1 MTEKQTYRF
10 ADGNQQTERVNRFEL
25 IIFAV
30 FALCNFCIV
39 FVAFVRGY
47 QTAVFT
53 AVTFA
58 ISIGAVI
65 AMELTYRRSRQSETI
80 RWMSLV
86 ALIIL
91 SFLMTWAF
99 DVYYVRFAVAAPVA
113 VYILYYD
120 SKFIVTTVITTGL
133 VQVITT
139 IQKFVR
145 TDCQI
150 SLLDISTAT
159 AVVIFYLVVVCLI
172 ERTGKM
178 FRLDMLGSLRD
189 EKEHQEKMMQ
199 DVIYVAAEVRKGT
212 AGAMDI
218 VNQLDESTGIV
229 TGAVHDISDS
239 SQSTAENIQN
249 QTVMTQSIQDA
260 IEKTLSHAEDMVAI
274 AQKAKELNDENLGI
288 VKEIQ
293 NQSVTIAQTN
303 GNVTATMQTLQERAD
318 AVKGIADT
326 IFDISNQTNLLALNA
341 SIESARAGEAG
352 RGFAVVAD
360 EIRQL
365 AEKTRVETENI
376 ASILGQLSENAAEA
390 VDVVAQSAEAARE
403 QDGLI
408 GSAVDTF
415 GEMSENVAQ
424 LTQDIAE
431 VDTMLTNLSEANN
444 QIVDSITQLSA
455 TSEEVSAA
463 SAQAEG
469 LSNKNLSNADNTKEI
484 LNQVLLVSKQL
495 DQYVGTKEENTSEA

>member
-229 TGAVHDISDS
+229 TGAVRDISDS

-260 IEKTLSHAEDMVAI
+260 IEKTLSRSESMVAI

-365 AEKTRVETENI
+365 
-376 ASILGQLSENAAEA
+376 
-390 VDVVAQSAEAARE
+390 AQSAEAARE

>member
-150 SLLDISTAT
+150 CLLYTSP
-159 AVVIFYLVVVCLI
+159 
-172 ERTGKM
+172 
-178 FRLDMLGSLRD
+178 SPRD
-189 EKEHQEKMMQ
+189 C
-199 DVIYVAAEVRKGT
+199 
-212 AGAMDI
+212 
-218 VNQLDESTGIV
+218 S
-229 TGAVHDISDS
+229 
-239 SQSTAENIQN
+239 
-249 QTVMTQSIQDA
+249 
-260 IEKTLSHAEDMVAI
+260 
-274 AQKAKELNDENLGI
+274 
-288 VKEIQ
+288 
-293 NQSVTIAQTN
+293 
-303 GNVTATMQTLQERAD
+303 
-318 AVKGIADT
+318 
-326 IFDISNQTNLLALNA
+326 
-341 SIESARAGEAG
+341 
-352 RGFAVVAD
+352 
-360 EIRQL
+360 
-365 AEKTRVETENI
+365 
-376 ASILGQLSENAAEA
+376 
-390 VDVVAQSAEAARE
+390 
-403 QDGLI
+403 
-408 GSAVDTF
+408 
-415 GEMSENVAQ
+415 
-424 LTQDIAE
+424 
-431 VDTMLTNLSEANN
+431 
-444 QIVDSITQLSA
+444 
-455 TSEEVSAA
+455 
-463 SAQAEG
+463 
-469 LSNKNLSNADNTKEI
+469 
-484 LNQVLLVSKQL
+484 
-495 DQYVGTKEENTSEA
+495 